1 MLHKFFPFR
10 RLTPSFLRQPSPKPI
25 QSSSSTSSS
34 PPETAAVK
42 IIHVGGFVEYYYMAV
57 PARGIMEKY
66 PSFLLARPEIFRK
79 PWESLVRPEEI
90 LTPGEKFYVVPCR
103 TVRKLR
109 RRIKRPPT
117 REFSQNC
124 TPGQSSDD
132 NSMGHNSRHY
142 MDSFSSVSS
151 DSRSKRFYVG
161 KSVSYG
167 DDALSASHMVP
178 SEDQYLN
185 NNKAT
190 SAHEHPPSRRRKTP
204 KRVMWHPT
212 LTVISEA
219 SSPARGGA
227 GNNN

>member
-10 RLTPSFLRQPSPKPI
+10 RLTPSFLRQPSPKPV

-66 PSFLLARPEIFRK
+66 PSFLLARPEIFRR
-79 PWESLVRPEEI
+79 PWEPLVRPEEI
-90 LTPGEKFYVVPCR
+90 LTPGEKFYVVPRR

-132 NSMGHNSRHY
+132 ISMGHNSRHY
-142 MDSFSSVSS
+142 MDSFSSASS
-151 DSRSKRFYVG
+151 DSLSKSFYVG

-167 DDALSASHMVP
+167 DDAQSATYIVP
-178 SEDQYLN
+178 SEDLLN
-185 NNKAT
+185 NKKAT
-190 SAHEHPPSRRRKTP
+190 SAPEHPPSRRKKTR

>member
-10 RLTPSFLRQPSPKPI
+10 RLTPSFLRQPSPKPV
-25 QSSSSTSSS
+25 QSSSSTPSS

-42 IIHVGGFVEYYYMAV
+42 IIHAGGFVEHYYMAV

-66 PSFLLARPEIFRK
+66 PSFLLARPEIFRR

-103 TVRKLR
+103 TVRKLQ

-117 REFSQNC
+117 RELSLNC
-124 TPGQSSDD
+124 TLGQSSDD
-132 NSMGHNSRHY
+132 ISMGHNSRHY

-151 DSRSKRFYVG
+151 DSLSKSFYVG
-161 KSVSYG
+161 KTVSYG
-167 DDALSASHMVP
+167 DDAQSAS
-178 SEDQYLN
+178 SEDLLS

-190 SAHEHPPSRRRKTP
+190 SAPDHPPSRRRKTR
-204 KRVMWHPT
+204 KKVMWHPT